1 VLLVHGAQDRVVP
14 CAHSEWLARSCRSA
28 RLWQRADDGHI
39 SVLNSAASALAWL
52 REQASDG

>member
-1 VLLVHGAQDRVVP
+1 VHGAQDRVVP

-28 RLWQRADDGHI
+28 RLWQRPDDGHI